1 MVRSPFLLLCGNRY
15 SRLLSKHWEME
26 NKLHYMLDMLFRE
39 DYSTKRAR
47 NAAQNMNIINKINL
61 TIIQRL
67 KDKLKATSTLRLRK
81 KLARMT
87 PEEIFEMEL

>member
-1 MVRSPFLLLCGNRY
+1 
-15 SRLLSKHWEME
+15 
-26 NKLHYMLDMLFRE
+26 MLDMLFRE
-39 DYSTKRAR
+39 DYSTKRSR

-81 KLARMT
+81 KLSRMT